1 MQFEDIIQY
10 FTDLGGQ
17 LITSRE
23 SFHSKL
29 LNTDTFIFDW
39 DGVFNRGEKMDHG
52 GSPFSEPDSM
62 GTNLMRLSY
71 YLKFGKFPKIGIM
84 TGAQNEGAQ
93 YLAKREH
100 FDFVVRGITDKNRAL
115 QLLLEKCS
123 LKPEKALFVWDD
135 IIDLPVAKWAGTS
148 IQVRRKENPLLNDFA
163 VQNRCVDYVTASR
176 GGEYAIREIANLF
189 LSAMGNA
196 TASINHRMSYS
207 GTYQEYF
214 TKRNAGET
222 IHIR

>member
-10 FTDLGGQ
+10 FTDLGGH
-17 LITSRE
+17 LITPQDT
-23 SFHSKL
+23 FHSKL

-71 YLKFGKFPKIGIM
+71 YLKFGTLPKIGIM

-93 YLAKREH
+93 YLANREH
-100 FDFVVRGITDKNRAL
+100 FDFVIRGITDKNLSL
-115 QLLLEKCS
+115 QLLFEKFA
-123 LKPEKALFVWDD
+123 LQPEKVLFVWDD
-135 IIDLPVAKWAGTS
+135 IIDLPVAQWAGTS
-148 IQVRRKENPLLNDFA
+148 IQVSRKENPLLNKFA
-163 VQNRCVDYVTASR
+163 IQHGCVDYVTASR

-189 LSAMGNA
+189 VSAMGNA
-196 TASINHRMSYS
+196 STCIEHRMSYS
-207 GTYQEYF
+207 DTYQKYF
-214 TKRNAGET
+214 TKRNAGKT
-222 IHIR
+222 VQIR